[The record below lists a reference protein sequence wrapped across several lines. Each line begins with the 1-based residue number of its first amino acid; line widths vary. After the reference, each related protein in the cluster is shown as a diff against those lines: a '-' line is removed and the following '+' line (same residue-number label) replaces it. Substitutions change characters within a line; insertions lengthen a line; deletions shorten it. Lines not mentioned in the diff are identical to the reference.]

1 MTGYPVGYST
11 GYPESG
17 GYMTGYPVGYQT
29 GYPESGGCRIS
40 GPDPEP
46 VERPNPDPVLIRRL
60 NFRSG
65 TTLI

>member
-29 GYPESGGCRIS
+29 GYPVGAGY
-40 GPDPEP
+40 
-46 VERPNPDPVLIRRL
+46 PVLIRSQWRDQIL
-60 NFRSG
+60 IRS
-65 TTLI
+65 

>member
-11 GYPESG
+11 RYPESG

-29 GYPESGGCRIS
+29 GYPESSGCRIS

-46 VERPNPDPVLIRRL
+46 VERPNPDPEAK
-60 NFRSG
+60 F
-65 TTLI
+65 